1 MYYSQAED
9 SVEALSKRLEV
20 TARQKADSE
29 DMVKRLS
36 AENTYVSLKMKH
48 FVHVMWIGIVYQFN
62 HSSAL
67 LTDCIGPLS
76 QNMPSLFW

>member
-1 MYYSQAED
+1 MFYSQAED

-36 AENTYVSLKMKH
+36 AENTYVSLTLIH
-48 FVHVMWIGIVYQFN
+48 FVHVMWIGIVYRFS
-62 HSSAL
+62 HSRAL
-67 LTDCIGPLS
+67 LTDWTGPLG
-76 QNMPSLFW
+76 